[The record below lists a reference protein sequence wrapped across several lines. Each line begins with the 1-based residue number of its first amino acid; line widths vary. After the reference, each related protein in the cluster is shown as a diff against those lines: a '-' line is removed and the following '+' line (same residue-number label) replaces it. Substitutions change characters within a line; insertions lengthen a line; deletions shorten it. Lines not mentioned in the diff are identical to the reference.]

1 MLLPLF
7 QWFYPR
13 SCLGCGVER
22 PQAFRFL
29 CWECWSLVKRVKATP
44 TQTHLTAD
52 ERMSNVS
59 SAFEVVQR
67 DSVKGKSVLVVDNV
81 ITTGAKAIYV
91 VSVAC
96 G

>member
-1 MLLPLF
+1 
-7 QWFYPR
+7 
-13 SCLGCGVER
+13 
-22 PQAFRFL
+22 
-29 CWECWSLVKRVKATP
+29 VKRVKATP